1 MEGYNIAIRDL
12 KRTMWMEVGRVTAN
26 TQKFH
31 IKDLQ
36 DDQEYLI
43 RVFARNEIGMSEPL
57 ESDEPYLAI
66 CGKGKYTACHQ
77 VTAYN
82 CKFPGHDPEADDPK
96 SQATDKSG
104 FSTENTSSWM
114 RDHNMSADIHSYAR
128 SKLLRKDE
136 YFFRIFFKTNKPLK
150 KKKSK
155 KSKK

>member
-66 CGKGKYTACHQ
+66 SGKGKWMVGGLVVDLPLLTSC
-77 VTAYN
+77 
-82 CKFPGHDPEADDPK
+82 
-96 SQATDKSG
+96 
-104 FSTENTSSWM
+104 FSHHLQDTRTRLTS
-114 RDHNMSADIHSYAR
+114 RRAR
-128 SKLLRKDE
+128 
-136 YFFRIFFKTNKPLK
+136 
-150 KKKSK
+150 
-155 KSKK
+155 

>member
-1 MEGYNIAIRDL
+1 
-12 KRTMWMEVGRVTAN
+12 MWMEVGRVTAN

-66 CGKGKYTACHQ
+66 SIKGHE
-77 VTAYN
+77 
-82 CKFPGHDPEADDPK
+82 DEADEPK
-96 SQATDKSG
+96 SQITDKSG